1 MEGSG
6 TKRLAA
12 LTIPFFAS
20 SMVVYSLL
28 YKAIALSAALGVP
41 ASYVEATMSYS
52 FYGGAVGGIALGYVA
67 DRFGHRKAMVLAA
80 LIYSVASMVAPFA
93 RSLASLSLLWAVVGF
108 GVNAENGI
116 TYALVVKMFRASRGA
131 FGGFIQGLYFV
142 GMSADALLSIF
153 LRNVYAYFFLIGIL
167 GILTA
172 ILFMLLPKSEPYKQK
187 NEGSVI
193 NYPKR
198 LILGSLI
205 SFSAFFYT
213 IVLVTFI
220 PLFVKGY
227 MITVLSL
234 EGFMCFL
241 IFGYLSDL
249 FNRSAVSLGL
259 QLVGVLFIFFAIT
272 KAVNLSFAFAGLYLA
287 TSFFSYLGVWLGE
300 FFPEKV
306 RATGINASL
315 FVGRLV
321 GGLGPLIVG
330 YFGGLRIFYLY
341 MGSLLS
347 ALLIGIVSSL
357 LIMKALKRENI
368 S

>member
-1 MEGSG
+1 MNGTE
-6 TKRLAA
+6 TKRLIA
-12 LTIPFFAS
+12 LTVPFFAS

-28 YKAIALSAALGVP
+28 YKAIALSAAIGVP

-52 FYGGAVGGIALGYVA
+52 FYGGAVGGVALGYVA
-67 DRFGHRKAMVLAA
+67 DRFGDKKAMLLAA
-80 LIYSVASMVAPFA
+80 LIYSIASAAAPFA

-116 TYALVVKMFRASRGA
+116 TYALIVRMFKASRGA
-131 FGGFIQGLYFV
+131 FGGFVQGLYFV
-142 GMSADALLSIF
+142 GMSADALLSI
-153 LRNVYAYFFLIGIL
+153 LLKDVYAYFFIIGIL

-172 ILFMLLPKSEPYKQK
+172 ILFALLPRSEHKKQK

-193 NYPKR
+193 EHSR
-198 LILGSLI
+198 GLILGSLI

-213 IVLVTFI
+213 IVLVTFV

-227 MITVLSL
+227 MITLLSL
-234 EGFMCFL
+234 EGFICFL

-249 FNRSAVSLGL
+249 LNRSVVSLGL
-259 QLVGVLFIFFAIT
+259 QLVGAVFIFLAII
-272 KAVNLSFAFAGLYLA
+272 KAINLSYAFSGLYLA
-287 TSFFSYLGVWLGE
+287 TSFFAYLGVWLGE
-300 FFPEKV
+300 FFPENV

-330 YFGGLRIFYLY
+330 YFGGLHIFYLY
-341 MGSLLS
+341 MFSLLS

-357 LIMKALKRENI
+357 VIMKTVKRENI